1 MSTMRISQ
9 LAKTCGV
16 TASTLRF
23 YESAGLLPAERTPAG
38 YRTYGP
44 DSVERLRFIGSAK
57 HLGLSL
63 DEIGELLSV
72 WESGTCAQVKASMR
86 PRITT
91 QLAETESRTAEL
103 SAFAETLRDTLAY
116 LDALP
121 DRTERCDPTCAPPA
135 ARTPT
140 PPSAALTQTPP
151 PPVRT
156 PSPPP
161 STPPIACTLTPE
173 QIGDR
178 LTQWREATAGAAR
191 HPINDGLR
199 LTLPIERAA
208 TLTALAAAEQ
218 QCCPFFDFRLHLDGP
233 AVHLDVRAP
242 SDAAALLNDLFA
254 A

>member
-1 MSTMRISQ
+1 MRISQ

-16 TASTLRF
+16 PTSTLRF

-44 DSVERLRFIGSAK
+44 DAVERLRFIGSAK

-72 WESGTCAQVKASMR
+72 WESGTCAQVKASMQ

-91 QLAETESRTAEL
+91 QLVETESRTAEL
-103 SAFAETLRDTLAY
+103 SAFAEMLRDTLAH
-116 LDALP
+116 LEALP
-121 DRTERCDPTCAPPA
+121 DRTERCDATCAPP
-135 ARTPT
+135 TPR
-140 PPSAALTQTPP
+140 TQTPQPATGIEIQPAATRTQVP
-151 PPVRT
+151 PPAT
-156 PSPPP
+156 L
-161 STPPIACTLTPE
+161 PIACTLGPD

-178 LTQWREATAGAAR
+178 LTQWREATAGATH

-199 LTLPIERAA
+199 LTLPAERAA
-208 TLTALAAAEQ
+208 TLTALAVAEQ

-233 AVHLDVRAP
+233 VVHLEARAP
-242 SDAAALLNDLFA
+242 SDVAPLLDHLFA

>member
-1 MSTMRISQ
+1 MSAMRISQ

-16 TASTLRF
+16 PTSTLRF

-44 DSVERLRFIGSAK
+44 DAIDRLRFIGNAK

-72 WESGTCAQVKASMR
+72 WESGTCAQVKASMH

-91 QLAETESRTAEL
+91 HLAETEARTADL
-103 SAFAETLRDTLAY
+103 SAFAETLRDTLAH

-121 DRTERCDPTCAPPA
+121 DRTGRCDPTCAPPT
-135 ARTPT
+135 ARVQPQPQ
-140 PPSAALTQTPP
+140 PPSARTQI
-151 PPVRT
+151 
-156 PSPPP
+156 PP
-161 STPPIACTLTPE
+161 SVAPPIACTLPPD
-173 QIGDR
+173 QVGDR
-178 LTQWREATAGAAR
+178 LTQWHEATAGAAR

-199 LTLPIERAA
+199 LTLPVERAV
-208 TLTALAAAEQ
+208 TLTALAIAEQ

-233 AVHLDVRAP
+233 SVHLEVRAP
-242 SDAAALLNDLFA
+242 SEAAALLDHMLA